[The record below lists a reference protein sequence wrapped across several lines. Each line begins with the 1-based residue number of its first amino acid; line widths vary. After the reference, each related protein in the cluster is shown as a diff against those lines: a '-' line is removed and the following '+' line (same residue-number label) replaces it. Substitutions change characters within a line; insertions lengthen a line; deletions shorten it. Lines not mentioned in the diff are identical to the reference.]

1 LNTNNGVLQLLLKL
15 GNIVPATIVTQLKP
29 LQKSLAKASVLMTFQ
44 TYIGLMTLAS
54 IASAVSV
61 FSVGVVILYVASFPL
76 IQVIVISVL
85 AGFLSLLMSAGTC
98 YIYPAFIAS
107 SKARKIDANLPL
119 IANFM
124 SVLASAGM
132 PPERIVRSLANV
144 GDEFSIGQ
152 EARRIIADIE
162 LMGYDLK
169 EALKNA
175 SLRSPSKRFA
185 SLLDGLVTTTHMG
198 GDLGSY
204 LRNEADKFKK
214 ARLQSMRGF
223 LGNLATLAEAY
234 ISFMIAL
241 PLALIVMLSVMSF
254 IGGGAMMGGLDPAT
268 LLSLVTFVITPAGV
282 GILLLMVDSVT
293 PPR

>member
-1 LNTNNGVLQLLLKL
+1 MLHLMLKIGDNVPERL
-15 GNIVPATIVTQLKP
+15 VTELRDLRKNI
-29 LQKSLAKASVLMTFQ
+29 AKASIRMTFQ
-44 TYIGLMTLAS
+44 TYVGLTAFAS
-54 IASAVSV
+54 LTAGIAA
-61 FSVGVVILYVASFPL
+61 FSSTFLILFLPGFPL
-76 IQVIVISVL
+76 GQVVTISILVGFVSFCTA
-85 AGFLSLLMSAGTC
+85 AGIC
-98 YIYPAFIAS
+98 YIYPGFIVS

-175 SLRSPSKRFA
+175 SLRSPSKKLA
-185 SLLDGLVTTTHMG
+185 TMLDGLVTTTHMG

-204 LRNEADKFKK
+204 LRDEAEKFKK
-214 ARLQSMRGF
+214 ARLQTMKGF
-223 LGNLATLAEAY
+223 LGTLATVAEGY
-234 ISFMIAL
+234 VSFMIAL

-268 LLSLVTFVITPAGV
+268 LLSIVTFVVTPAGV
-282 GILLLMVDSVT
+282 AFLLLLVDSVT

>member
-1 LNTNNGVLQLLLKL
+1 MLHLLLKL
-15 GNIVPATIVTQLKP
+15 GDMIPQSILKDFAP
-29 LQKSLAKASVLMTFQ
+29 LQKNLAKASIRMTFQ
-44 TYIGLMTLAS
+44 TYVGLMAFAS
-54 IASAVSV
+54 LVSGAAT
-61 FSVGVVILYVASFPL
+61 FLFALIIMSIPGFPL
-76 IQVIVISVL
+76 GQIIVISVI
-85 AGFLSLLMSAGTC
+85 AGFFATLTAAGTC
-98 YIYPAFIAS
+98 YIYPSFNAS
-107 SKARKIDANLPL
+107 SRARKIDANLPL

-152 EARRIIADIE
+152 EARRIIGDIE

-175 SLRSPSKRFA
+175 ALRSPSKKFA
-185 SLLDGLVTTTHMG
+185 TMLDGLVTTSHMG

-204 LRNEADKFKK
+204 LREEADKFKK

-223 LGNLATLAEAY
+223 LGSLATLAEGY

-254 IGGGAMMGGLDPAT
+254 IGGGAMMGGIDPAT
-268 LLSLVTFVITPAGV
+268 LLSLVTFVVTPAGV
-282 GILLLMVDSVT
+282 AVMLLMVDSVT